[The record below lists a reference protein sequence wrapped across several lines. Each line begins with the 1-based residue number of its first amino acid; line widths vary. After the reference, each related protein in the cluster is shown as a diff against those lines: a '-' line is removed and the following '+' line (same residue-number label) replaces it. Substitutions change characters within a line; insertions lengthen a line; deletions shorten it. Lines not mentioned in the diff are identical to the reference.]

1 MFETLDSVPHQ
12 KTVSAG
18 LTRLFFGTYTL
29 VGALGIFL
37 DLYRH
42 RLNRPVMLG
51 IEILMCAAS
60 VVWLQDSWMGLSS
73 KKFSIRLIFLVFLLL
88 LSDWIR

>member
-1 MFETLDSVPHQ
+1 MFETLDSAPEQ
-12 KTVSAG
+12 KKVRAS
-18 LTRLFFGTYTL
+18 LNRLFFGTYTL
-29 VGALGIFL
+29 VGALGTFL

-51 IEILMCAAS
+51 IEILMFAAS
-60 VVWLQDSWMGLSS
+60 VVWLRDSWMGLSS